1 MRLSEC
7 RPGMVATISRVYGN
21 GRLVQRLMEM
31 GVVAGTAVRVIRFA
45 PLGDPMEIEL
55 HGYSLSL
62 RKMEASSVEVQA

>member
-7 RPGMVATISRVYGN
+7 RPGTVAVISKVYGN

-31 GVVAGTAVRVIRFA
+31 GVVAGTPVRVIRFA

-62 RKMEASSVEVQA
+62 RKLEASSVEVQA